1 MKDKTELIRIV
12 KTAEGKVVIG
22 EKIQGRGAY
31 ICKSD
36 ACMKKAI
43 KSRGLD
49 RSFKSSVSKEIYE
62 QLMRELEE
70 YGK

>member
-12 KTAEGKVVIG
+12 KTAEGNVVVG
-22 EKIQGRGAY
+22 EKVQGRGAY
-31 ICKSD
+31 ICKNSD
-36 ACMKKAI
+36 CMKKVA

-62 QLMRELEE
+62 QLAKELEE